1 MTPQGGSGLRTS
13 GQVAPGGTITVDVG
27 TADQTIEIG
36 VGAGETKTY
45 PVGPDR
51 TARIPVP
58 NVPSGTVLVLSCGRG
73 RRARI
78 VLVEV
83 IAP

>member
-1 MTPQGGSGLRTS
+1 MWSGSGFGKPGPS
-13 GQVAPGGTITVDVG
+13 GSESGAFAALG
-27 TADQTIEIG
+27 TADQTIELG